1 MALSLY
7 CNEFVIFPDP
17 NKYGNVS
24 VNPVISYPVYYKFD
38 YRDNVRN
45 VTSGVASGDPK
56 ITNKAT
62 TFESY
67 TTKERNSTQLKEFND
82 IFDRE
87 NSLTINIEEVEWM
100 DRYGVKAMT
109 ELHNEAISKNKK
121 LSIIGMGCRD
131 LYDHFKYQ
139 TTA

>member
-1 MALSLY
+1 MLS
-7 CNEFVIFPDP
+7 EFPFIYLLNYQMINSPNLLFNHFNYVIM
-17 NKYGNVS
+17 NL
-24 VNPVISYPVYYKFD
+24 
-38 YRDNVRN
+38 
-45 VTSGVASGDPK
+45 K
-56 ITNKAT
+56 ITHYSNFFKLKGILDRKNLSI
-62 TFESY
+62 FY
-67 TTKERNSTQLKEFND
+67 KEFND

>member
-1 MALSLY
+1 MNL
-7 CNEFVIFPDP
+7 
-17 NKYGNVS
+17 
-24 VNPVISYPVYYKFD
+24 
-38 YRDNVRN
+38 
-45 VTSGVASGDPK
+45 K
-56 ITNKAT
+56 ITHY
-62 TFESY
+62 SY
-67 TTKERNSTQLKEFND
+67 FFKLKGILDRKNLSIFYKEFND

>member
-1 MALSLY
+1 MINSPNLLFNHLIY
-7 CNEFVIFPDP
+7 VIM
-17 NKYGNVS
+17 NL
-24 VNPVISYPVYYKFD
+24 
-38 YRDNVRN
+38 
-45 VTSGVASGDPK
+45 K
-56 ITNKAT
+56 ITHYSNFFKLKGILDRKNLSI
-62 TFESY
+62 FY
-67 TTKERNSTQLKEFND
+67 KEFND

>member
-1 MALSLY
+1 VLS
-7 CNEFVIFPDP
+7 EFPFIYLLNYQMINSPNLLFNHFNYVIM
-17 NKYGNVS
+17 NL
-24 VNPVISYPVYYKFD
+24 
-38 YRDNVRN
+38 
-45 VTSGVASGDPK
+45 K
-56 ITNKAT
+56 ITHYSNFFKLKGILDRKNLSI
-62 TFESY
+62 FY
-67 TTKERNSTQLKEFND
+67 KEFND

>member
-1 MALSLY
+1 MNL
-7 CNEFVIFPDP
+7 
-17 NKYGNVS
+17 
-24 VNPVISYPVYYKFD
+24 
-38 YRDNVRN
+38 
-45 VTSGVASGDPK
+45 K
-56 ITNKAT
+56 ITHCNNFFK
-62 TFESY
+62 
-67 TTKERNSTQLKEFND
+67 LKGILDRKSLSVFYREFND

-87 NSLTINIEEVEWM
+87 NSLTISIEEVEWM

>member
-1 MALSLY
+1 MNL
-7 CNEFVIFPDP
+7 
-17 NKYGNVS
+17 
-24 VNPVISYPVYYKFD
+24 
-38 YRDNVRN
+38 
-45 VTSGVASGDPK
+45 K
-56 ITNKAT
+56 ITHCNNFFKLKGILDKKSLSV
-62 TFESY
+62 FY
-67 TTKERNSTQLKEFND
+67 KEFND

-100 DRYGVKAMT
+100 DPYGVKAMT

>member
-1 MALSLY
+1 MLSEFPFIYLLNYQMINSPNLLFNHFNYVIMNLKITHCNNFFKLKGILDRKNLSL
-7 CNEFVIFPDP
+7 F
-17 NKYGNVS
+17 
-24 VNPVISYPVYYKFD
+24 
-38 YRDNVRN
+38 YR
-45 VTSGVASGDPK
+45 
-56 ITNKAT
+56 
-62 TFESY
+62 
-67 TTKERNSTQLKEFND
+67 EFND